1 VKKTNRFR
9 RMLVQFRLGFLME
22 PYDGF
27 SAALKGACAAPGPR
41 LSEMALQTGS
51 TPPGVGRPTLTPR
64 QVFERFRVAVG
75 EAG

>member
-1 VKKTNRFR
+1 MVKKTNRFR

-22 PYDGF
+22 TYDGF

-41 LSEMALQTGS
+41 LVEMAIQAGLT
-51 TPPGVGRPTLTPR
+51 PGVGRPTLTPR
-64 QVFERFRVAVG
+64 QVFEQFRVAVG